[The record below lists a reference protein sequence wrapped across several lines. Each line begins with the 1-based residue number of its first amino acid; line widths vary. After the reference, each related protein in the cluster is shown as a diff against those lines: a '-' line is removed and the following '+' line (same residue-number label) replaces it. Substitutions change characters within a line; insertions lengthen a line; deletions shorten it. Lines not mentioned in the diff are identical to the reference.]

1 MAGLAVGPGSA
12 FFPSFLSQPPF
23 LAPQGALV
31 IVLVNSKAKD
41 KTSPMEQVQLAPS
54 KKGRSWKD
62 RQNDHSFSEPRL
74 PKQNKGMPL
83 IGVVATTKK
92 ESFLRICL
100 RGNFRKKYTVP
111 LAMVRSEICFPLIE
125 RKDL

>member
-1 MAGLAVGPGSA
+1 MGKTLSLWLVASFLSLASFRSSMAGLAAGPGSA

-31 IVLVNSKAKD
+31 VVLVNSKAKA

-62 RQNDHSFSEPRL
+62 RQNERPFLLRTPL
-74 PKQNKGMPL
+74 TKAKQ
-83 IGVVATTKK
+83 
-92 ESFLRICL
+92 
-100 RGNFRKKYTVP
+100 GNAANWSGGNY
-111 LAMVRSEICFPLIE
+111 
-125 RKDL
+125 